1 MKLIKLTDKNY
12 EILKRTIGYLNN
24 EIYNE
29 CGCVKNNSVGY
40 IAHIVN
46 MRDVIESIITGE
58 NFIVLSDK
66 DFSDICSLCKGICGD
81 VVTDEKFT
89 CLMEK

>member
-1 MKLIKLTDKNY
+1 MKLIKLTDNNY
-12 EILKRTIGYLNN
+12 DVLECALKYTNG
-24 EIYNE
+24 EIYNG
-29 CGCVKNNSVGY
+29 CGQVKNNSVGY

-66 DFSDICSLCKGICGD
+66 DFDNICSLCKEVCGD
-81 VVTDEKFT
+81 VITDEKFT
-89 CLMEK
+89 CLIEK